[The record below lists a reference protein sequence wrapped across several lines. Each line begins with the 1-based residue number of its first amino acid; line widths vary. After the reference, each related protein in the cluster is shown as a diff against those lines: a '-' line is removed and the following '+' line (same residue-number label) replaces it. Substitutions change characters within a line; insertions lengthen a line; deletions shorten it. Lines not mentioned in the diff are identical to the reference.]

1 MTMIELERRTFIKG
15 AAATAAATA
24 VAADGLPSADEVERT
39 IRETKFIDIHAHCTE
54 FALPPMYPAQVKPLC
69 EPEDLIGF
77 YDKIDVEAGVIL
89 ALCNPENFIGGMTTE
104 QILRTCAKAPK
115 RFIPA
120 VGIDPRCSVAA
131 AGTCNCAF
139 TDFERI
145 FKYYRDKG
153 CKVCGEVCA
162 NLHFLDPIM
171 QNYFKGCEAAG
182 LPLTFHLAANK
193 DWKYGIIDEKGM
205 PELEICLQR
214 FPKLRFFGH
223 SQSFWCEIGEYDTW
237 NERTRYPTG
246 PVRNGRI
253 PELMRKYP
261 NLYCDMS
268 AGSGNNALAR
278 DLDHA
283 GRFLMEFPDRIL
295 FGIDI
300 CAPQHF
306 IDGYG
311 PAKHGGKW
319 FNAWGE
325 TLRTLL
331 RTGRIT
337 PEVYRKVA
345 RENAIRELGL
355 S

>member
-1 MTMIELERRTFIKG
+1 MEIERRTFLKG
-15 AAATAAATA
+15 AAATAAAGVVDGA
-24 VAADGLPSADEVERT
+24 FAAEDEVEKT
-39 IRETKFIDIHAHCTE
+39 IRETKYIDIHAHCTE
-54 FALPPMYPAQVKPLC
+54 FALPPMYKRPVKPLC
-69 EPEDLIGF
+69 EKDDLIFF
-77 YDKIDVEAGVIL
+77 YDNINVEKGVIL

-104 QILRTCAKAPK
+104 AILRTCAKAPD
-115 RFIPA
+115 RFIPSVA
-120 VGIDPRCSVAA
+120 IDPRCGVAWQ
-131 AGTCNCAF
+131 GTVNSPF
-139 TDFERI
+139 TDFEYI

-171 QNYFKGCEAAG
+171 QNYFKGVEAAG
-182 LPLTFHLAANK
+182 LPLDFHLAANK
-193 DWKYGIIDEKGM
+193 DWKY
-205 PELEICLQR
+205 
-214 FPKLRFFGH
+214 
-223 SQSFWCEIGEYDTW
+223 
-237 NERTRYPTG
+237 ERTKYPSG
-246 PVRNGRI
+246 PVKNGRI

-261 NLYCDMS
+261 NLYCDIS

-283 GRFLMEFPDRIL
+283 GRFLTEFQDRIL

-306 IDGYG
+306 IDYAS
-311 PAKHGGKW
+311 PEKRPDGKW
-319 FNAWGE
+319 YNEWGE

-337 PEVYRKVA
+337 PAIYRKVC